1 MGWELRIRKSTWAL
15 SIAASTQKYFED
27 QIKQYIDF
35 HIKDNNIADI
45 VLAGGAF
52 ANVKLNQAVYQLE
65 SVRNI
70 HIHPAMSDAGLG
82 AGAALNIAH
91 KQKEYQISPLSN
103 VFLGPSYSNS
113 QIEQDLKNYGVV
125 YYKPD
130 DSNLEVASILA
141 NGNTL
146 ARFDGRLEYGPRAL
160 GNRSILYQTTDKT
173 VNKWLNKKLKRTEFM
188 PFAPITL
195 AEFFTQCY
203 KTEDKDLNIYDFMT
217 ITVDCTQRMKE
228 ESPAVVHIDGTARPQ
243 LVSETNNPGLHS
255 ILYSYYKLTGI
266 PSLINTSFN
275 PHEEPIVCNPNEAIK
290 AFLDCE
296 LDFLQIGIFIVE
308 GNQKGTP
315 DS

>member
-1 MGWELRIRKSTWAL
+1 
-15 SIAASTQKYFED
+15 
-27 QIKQYIDF
+27 
-35 HIKDNNIADI
+35 
-45 VLAGGAF
+45 
-52 ANVKLNQAVYQLE
+52 
-65 SVRNI
+65 
-70 HIHPAMSDAGLG
+70 
-82 AGAALNIAH
+82 
-91 KQKEYQISPLSN
+91 
-103 VFLGPSYSNS
+103 
-113 QIEQDLKNYGVV
+113 
-125 YYKPD
+125 
-130 DSNLEVASILA
+130 
-141 NGNTL
+141 
-146 ARFDGRLEYGPRAL
+146 
-160 GNRSILYQTTDKT
+160 
-173 VNKWLNKKLKRTEFM
+173 M